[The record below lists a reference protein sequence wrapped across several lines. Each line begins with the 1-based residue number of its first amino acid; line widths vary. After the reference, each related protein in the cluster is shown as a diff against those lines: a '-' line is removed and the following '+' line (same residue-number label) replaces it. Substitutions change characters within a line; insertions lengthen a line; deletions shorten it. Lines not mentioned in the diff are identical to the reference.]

1 MRRFGGAAPSPPSQ
15 RFALPRLLL
24 ALPRLFFARVQV
36 LLLAFPSADALE
48 VWRAYLQRCSTGGGA
63 AAAAAAAGSAGAGV
77 GAESSDFC
85 GWLLKAAPG
94 WKTFQ
99 NRFIVLD
106 AEKCALRYFEI
117 GPTVSVG
124 KRRARG
130 AEHWWEEGLR
140 IPPPLLS
147 CARVRVFFSPPP
159 PL

>member
-1 MRRFGGAAPSPPSQ
+1 
-15 RFALPRLLL
+15 
-24 ALPRLFFARVQV
+24 VQV

-48 VWRAYLQRCSTGGGA
+48 VWRAYLQRCSTGGG

-106 AEKCALRYFEI
+106 ADKCALRYFEV
-117 GPTVSVG
+117 GPTVSTGNRRPRAAAGAPAARVL
-124 KRRARG
+124 RRHALNNPPAPNPRARSPTHPDGGHG
-130 AEHWWEEGLR
+130 AAAGRDHSQGL
-140 IPPPLLS
+140 
-147 CARVRVFFSPPP
+147 
-159 PL
+159 